1 MNSWQTKDTKELFKA
16 ISTLNNI
23 EEIAS
28 FMRDLLTIKEIE
40 TFSARWKAATMLE
53 AGIPYSKIE
62 KETGLSSA
70 TIARVNQYREYGMG
84 GYKNALK
91 KTAKPA

>member
-1 MNSWQTKDTKELFKA
+1 MNDWQTKDTEELFKA
-16 ISTLNNI
+16 ISLLKNI

-40 TFSARWKAATMLE
+40 TFSARWKAAQMLE
-53 AGIPYSKIE
+53 AGVPYSRIE

-84 GYKNALK
+84 GYKKALQNHK
-91 KTAKPA
+91 N